1 MYIIK
6 QLFKS
11 NLFEHEVYP
20 YSNPLAKVLSC
31 LYRRS
36 WFKNYDEDH
45 AYYINYFMKE
55 KLHLYNLVTLV
66 CKFIELSK
74 NEYAEN
80 DISERITKLTE
91 DRHNVYDP
99 IIEQESD
106 GKLAVGRL
114 SSFEIEVII
123 WGAYIYSLKMSE
135 IDSAN
140 ASEWEFY
147 SKRLLQ
153 IFLENSGIKLECNFL
168 MLHKDE
174 ALSIFGANID
184 TSVKPSQSKVDA
196 VQLEECHKEM
206 ASLKDA
212 YDKVVEENALL
223 KSRLSE
229 YETPM
234 EDIFTHQKVILE
246 YLKKLMILSGCKWK
260 GIHGN
265 LKIAA
270 HIAHWITGIKLNTC
284 NTYFS
289 NGNLSQ
295 TEHEHSIKVCNGFLN
310 KLKSEIKL

>member
-11 NLFEHEVYP
+11 NKFEHKVYP

-31 LYRRS
+31 LYKND
-36 WFKNYDEDH
+36 WFEDYDEDH
-45 AYYINYFMKE
+45 EYYINYKMKE
-55 KLHLYNLVTLV
+55 KLSLHNLLTLV
-66 CKFIELSK
+66 CRFIDLSK

-99 IIEQESD
+99 IFEQVSD

-135 IDSAN
+135 LDSAN

-147 SKRLLQ
+147 SKRLFQ
-153 IFLENSGIKLECNFL
+153 IFDEESGIKLECNFL

-174 ALSIFGANID
+174 ALSVFDANID
-184 TSVKPSQSKVDA
+184 TSVKQSQSKVDA
-196 VQLEECHKEM
+196 VQLEEYHKKI
-206 ASLKDA
+206 ASLTDA
-212 YDKVVEENALL
+212 YNKVVEENALL
-223 KSRLSE
+223 KSQLSE

-234 EDIFTHQKVILE
+234 EEILTHQKIKLE
-246 YLKKLMILSGCKWK
+246 YLKNLMIHSGCKWK

-289 NGNLSQ
+289 NGKLSH
-295 TEHEHSIKVCNGFLN
+295 TEHEHSIQVCNGLLS

>member
-1 MYIIK
+1 MYQLK

-11 NLFEHEVYP
+11 NQFEHKVYP

-31 LYRRS
+31 LYKND
-36 WFKNYDEDH
+36 WFKDYDEE
-45 AYYINYFMKE
+45 YKYNINYLMKE
-55 KLHLYNLVTLV
+55 KLHLFNLVTLV
-66 CKFIELSK
+66 CRFIDLSK

-91 DRHNVYDP
+91 VRRYDFEP
-99 IIEQESD
+99 IFEQVSN
-106 GKLAVGRL
+106 GKLSVGGLR
-114 SSFEIEVII
+114 SFEIEVII
-123 WGAYIYSLKMSE
+123 WGAYIYCLKMSE
-135 IDSAN
+135 IDSDN
-140 ASEWEFY
+140 ASEWEHR
-147 SKRLLQ
+147 SKTLLQ
-153 IFLENSGIKLECNFL
+153 IFQENCDIKPEYNFL
-168 MLHKDE
+168 MFHKDE

-246 YLKKLMILSGCKWK
+246 YLKKLMVLSGCKWK

>member
-1 MYIIK
+1 MYRIK

-11 NLFEHEVYP
+11 NQFKHEVYP

-31 LYRRS
+31 LYRND
-36 WFKNYDEDH
+36 WFEDYDEDH
-45 AYYINYFMKE
+45 EYYINYNMKN
-55 KLHLYNLVTLV
+55 KLSLHNLVTLV
-66 CKFIELSK
+66 CRFIELSK

-80 DISERITKLTE
+80 DISERVTKLTE
-91 DRHNVYDP
+91 DRHNVYES
-99 IIEQESD
+99 IIEQVSD
-106 GKLAVGRL
+106 GKLFVGRL
-114 SSFEIEVII
+114 SGFEIEVII
-123 WGAYIYSLKMSE
+123 WGAYIYCLKMSE
-135 IDSAN
+135 IESAK
-140 ASEWEFY
+140 ASEWESY

-153 IFLENSGIKLECNFL
+153 IFSEESGIKLECNFL

-184 TSVKPSQSKVDA
+184 TSVKESQSKVDA
-196 VQLEECHKEM
+196 VQLEKFHKEM

-212 YDKVVEENALL
+212 YNKVVEENALL
-223 KSRLSE
+223 RSQLSE

-234 EDIFTHQKVILE
+234 EDILTHQKVILE
-246 YLKKLMILSGCKWK
+246 YLKKLMMHSGCTWK

-270 HIAHWITGIKLNTC
+270 HIAHWITGIKLTTC

-289 NGNLSQ
+289 NGKLSQ
-295 TEHEHSIKVCNGFLN
+295 TEHEHSIKICNGFLE